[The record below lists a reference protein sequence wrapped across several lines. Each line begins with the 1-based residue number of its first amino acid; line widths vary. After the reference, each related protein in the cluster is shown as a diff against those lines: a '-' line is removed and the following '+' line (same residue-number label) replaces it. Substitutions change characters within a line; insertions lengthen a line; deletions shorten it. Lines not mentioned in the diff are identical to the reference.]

1 MTTQDTDALYELAG
15 EYVLGVLD
23 RPASAALEQRLGND
37 AELRA
42 AVAFWNDRL
51 LGLTRRVAPLEPSP
65 QLWTRIEQALSGP
78 VPARPARAFADWWNS
93 LPLWR
98 GLTAAAASVAVV
110 LGLTLLQP
118 VGMPEPQYMVVLVA
132 PEDKAPGFVVQADAH
147 RQVRLIP
154 LGMLEVPSDKALE
167 LWTQPEGWNAPR
179 SLGLVQAGRSRS
191 LALDTLPLG
200 ANQMF
205 AISLEPAGGSPTG
218 APTGP
223 VLYVGKTVQLSL

>member
-1 MTTQDTDALYELAG
+1 MKTQDKDALYELAG

-23 RPASAALEQRLGND
+23 RPASAVVERRLEHD

-65 QLWTRIEQALSGP
+65 QLWPRIERALRRP
-78 VPARPARAFADWWNS
+78 APARLARVFADGWNS

-98 GLTAAAASVAVV
+98 GLAAAAASVAMV
-110 LGLTLLQP
+110 LGLTLSQP
-118 VGMPEPQYMVVLVA
+118 AGLPEPKYMVVLVA

-147 RQVRLIP
+147 RQLRLIP
-154 LGMLEVPSDKALE
+154 LGMLEVPRDKALE
-167 LWTQPEGWNAPR
+167 LWTQPAGWNAPR

-223 VLYVGKTVQLSL
+223 VLYVGKTVQLSM